1 MFFVTLKKRKNTL
14 QTKKFFY
21 VVSNHNRSFLTR
33 FHIHV
38 VLMSPVSLV
47 FHTIVTVKSISKM
60 HLKQT
65 HPFYSIIGSKNY
77 WLAIIATSSEHLPC
91 RSFGYFRL
99 DYQGLGKVC
108 RRSVLAYLPV
118 KHTRCQ
124 YFCKFKACLKGS

>member
-1 MFFVTLKKRKNTL
+1 MI
-14 QTKKFFY
+14 
-21 VVSNHNRSFLTR
+21 SFKTDVRHLYILHRTHSLCR
-33 FHIHV
+33 INALGELSGVF
-38 VLMSPVSLV
+38 MSPVSLV

-77 WLAIIATSSEHLPC
+77 WLGIIATISEHLPC

-99 DYQGLGKVC
+99 DYQGLGKAC
-108 RRSVLAYLPV
+108 RRSVWAYLPV